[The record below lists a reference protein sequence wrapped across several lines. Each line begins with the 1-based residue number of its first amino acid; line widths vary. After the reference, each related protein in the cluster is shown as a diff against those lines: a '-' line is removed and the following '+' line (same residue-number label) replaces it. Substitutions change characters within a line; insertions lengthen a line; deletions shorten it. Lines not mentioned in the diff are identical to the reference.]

1 MFAQGRKDGRQ
12 KQTITMSLR
21 RFAKGDT
28 KGIIEKNTF
37 IQTRNNRVQ
46 MYGWPTLG
54 HTDPRTNEPSD

>member
-37 IQTRNNRVQ
+37 IQTIILFFVSDACI
-46 MYGWPTLG
+46 PTLCKYQSLEFL
-54 HTDPRTNEPSD
+54 H